1 MDRMVLN
8 AALLVDKDQ
17 EQACDEVVRNLD
29 EELGERMV
37 LKYTGPIPPFN
48 FCEIVVTW
56 DEE

>member
-1 MDRMVLN
+1 
-8 AALLVDKDQ
+8 LLVDKDR